1 MANQTFV
8 AGQILTAAQQM
19 MLQNQTVQSFATVAA
34 RNAWITAPTQGQLAY
49 TNDVSSL
56 WSYDGTNWLPIN
68 TKYQTWTPSY
78 TNLTVGNGTVIA
90 RYIQFGKFVDF
101 IFEFTLGS
109 TSSIGT
115 GPVISL
121 PVAGATIVSSWN
133 GTARFLD
140 NGVTNYIGALNISS
154 SGIRPQTVV
163 VTGTYA
169 DAQGGITATAP
180 FTWTTGDVL
189 SIGGTYEAT

>member
-1 MANQTFV
+1 MANQTFTS
-8 AGQILTAAQQM
+8 GQILTAAQMM
-19 MLQNQTVQSFATVAA
+19 MLQSQTVQSFATVAA

-68 TKYQTWTPSY
+68 TKYQTWAPSY
-78 TNLTVGNGTVIA
+78 TNLTIGNGTVVA
-90 RYIQFGKFVDF
+90 RYFQIGKFVDF

-109 TSSIGT
+109 TSSVGSA
-115 GPVISL
+115 PVISL
-121 PVAGATIVSSWN
+121 PVAGATTVNSWN

-140 NGVTNYIGALNISS
+140 SGVTNFMGALNISS
-154 SGIRPQTVV
+154 TGIRPQAVNV
-163 VTGTYA
+163 SGTYA
-169 DAQGGITATAP
+169 DIQGGITATVP
-180 FTWTTGDVL
+180 MTWTTGDVL